1 MEGNNK
7 DTDIQE
13 ERTFTESE
21 VNEIVQNRLARERR
35 KTDRADSGNDREAN
49 LNDRELKIMA
59 KEKLLD
65 MGMST
70 KLADLLRYDDEE
82 SLDEAIEEY
91 NSLIGGTGENKKE
104 EKPKSWGQ
112 RQNGAGKRKTES
124 EQIRAAMG
132 LNHDK

>member
-13 ERTFTESE
+13 GRTFTESE

-35 KTDRADSGNDREAN
+35 KTDRVDSGNDREAN

-65 MGMST
+65 MGMPT

-91 NSLIGGTGENKKE
+91 NSLIGETGENKKE

>member
-1 MEGNNK
+1 MGDNNK
-7 DTDIQE
+7 NTDTQE

-35 KTDRADSGNDREAN
+35 KSDREDSGNDRETN
-49 LNDRELKIMA
+49 LNDRELRIMA

-82 SLDEAIEEY
+82 SLEDAIEVFS
-91 NSLIGGTGENKKE
+91 SLIGGTGGNKE

-112 RQNGAGKRKTES
+112 RQNGAGMRKTEA
-124 EQIRAAMG
+124 ERIRKAMG
-132 LNHDK
+132 LNHKE

>member
-1 MEGNNK
+1 MEGNDKN
-7 DTDIQE
+7 TNTQE

-35 KTDRADSGNDREAN
+35 KNDREDSGNDRETN

-70 KLADLLRYDDEE
+70 KLADILRYDNEE
-82 SLDEAIEEY
+82 SLEEVIEAF
-91 NSLIGGTGENKKE
+91 NSLIGGTGEEKE
-104 EKPKSWGQ
+104 KEKPKSWGERQ
-112 RQNGAGKRKTES
+112 RGNKRNTES
-124 EQIRAAMG
+124 EKIRAAMG
-132 LNHDK
+132 LSYKE

>member
-7 DTDIQE
+7 GTDIQE
-13 ERTFTESE
+13 GRTFTESE

-35 KTDRADSGNDREAN
+35 KTDRADSGNDREAD

-91 NSLIGGTGENKKE
+91 NSLIGGTGENNKE
-104 EKPKSWGQ
+104 VKPKSWGQ

>member
-7 DTDIQE
+7 NTDIQG

-35 KTDRADSGNDREAN
+35 KTDRTDSGNDREAN
-49 LNDRELKIMA
+49 L

-82 SLDEAIEEY
+82 SLEEAIEEY

>member
-1 MEGNNK
+1 MGDNNK
-7 DTDIQE
+7 NTDTQE

-35 KTDRADSGNDREAN
+35 KSDREDSGNDRETN
-49 LNDRELKIMA
+49 LNDRELRIMA

-82 SLDEAIEEY
+82 SLEDAIEVFS
-91 NSLIGGTGENKKE
+91 SLIGGTGGNKE

-112 RQNGAGKRKTES
+112 RQNGAGTRKTEA
-124 EQIRAAMG
+124 ERIRKAMG
-132 LNHDK
+132 LNHKE

>member
-1 MEGNNK
+1 MGDNNK
-7 DTDIQE
+7 NTDTQE

-35 KTDRADSGNDREAN
+35 KSDREDSGNDRETN
-49 LNDRELKIMA
+49 LNDRELRIMA

-82 SLDEAIEEY
+82 SLEDAIEAFS
-91 NSLIGGTGENKKE
+91 SLIGGTGGNKE

-112 RQNGAGKRKTES
+112 RQNGAGIRKTEA
-124 EQIRAAMG
+124 ERIRKAMG
-132 LNHDK
+132 LNHKE

>member
-1 MEGNNK
+1 MEGNDKN
-7 DTDIQE
+7 TNTQE

-35 KTDRADSGNDREAN
+35 KSDREDSGDDRETN
-49 LNDRELKIMA
+49 LNDRELKITA

-65 MGMST
+65 MGMPT
-70 KLADLLRYDDEE
+70 KLADLLRYDNEE
-82 SLDEAIEEY
+82 SLEEAIEAF
-91 NSLIGGTGENKKE
+91 NSLIGGTGKKK

>member
-1 MEGNNK
+1 MEGNDKNTSTK
-7 DTDIQE
+7 E

-35 KTDRADSGNDREAN
+35 KNDREDSGDDRETN

-65 MGMST
+65 VGMPT
-70 KLADLLRYDDEE
+70 KLADLLRYDNEE
-82 SLDEAIEEY
+82 SLKEGIEAF
-91 NSLIGGTGENKKE
+91 NSLIGGTGKDK

-112 RQNGAGKRKTES
+112 RQNWAGKRKTES

-132 LNHDK
+132 LKHDK

>member
-7 DTDIQE
+7 GTDTQE

-35 KTDRADSGNDREAN
+35 KNDREDSGSDRIAN
-49 LNDRELKIMA
+49 LDDRELRIMA

-70 KLADLLRYDDEE
+70 KLANLLRYDDEE
-82 SLDEAIEEY
+82 SLEDAIEAF
-91 NSLIGGTGENKKE
+91 NSLIGGAGGNKE

-112 RQNGAGKRKTES
+112 RHAGAGIRKTE
-124 EQIRAAMG
+124 EERIRQAMG
-132 LNHDK
+132 LNHKE

>member
-1 MEGNNK
+1 MEGNDKN
-7 DTDIQE
+7 TNTQE

-35 KTDRADSGNDREAN
+35 KTDRADSGNDRETN

-65 MGMST
+65 MGMPT
-70 KLADLLRYDDEE
+70 KLADLLRYDNEE
-82 SLDEAIEEY
+82 SLEEAIEAF
-91 NSLIGGTGENKKE
+91 NSLIGGTGKNE

-112 RQNGAGKRKTES
+112 RQHGSKRNTES
-124 EQIRAAMG
+124 EKIRAAMG
-132 LNHDK
+132 LSYKE